1 MHETI
6 TNPVIKDEVT
16 FIQTSAATK
25 GRITTL
31 QVKLMPGGG
40 TPMHYHKNFSEAF
53 IIIEGV
59 LTITLKDKTIRLA
72 PGEKLAVE
80 KEQWHRFSNES
91 ALPVI
96 FTTIVTPGSEGFE
109 NALRILYGL
118 AGDRKTNK
126 KGMPDNPLVLATIS
140 KISDMWPAD
149 PRLLIVP
156 FLGLL
161 NGIAILTGL
170 QKRLVKKYCP
180 NK

>member
-6 TNPVIKDEVT
+6 TNPVIKDHVT

-40 TPMHYHKNFSEAF
+40 TPMHYHKQFSEAF

-59 LTITLKDKTIRLA
+59 LTITLKDKSIRLA
-72 PGEKLAVE
+72 PGEKLVIE

-91 ALPVI
+91 TLPVI

-118 AGDRKTNK
+118 AGDHETNK
-126 KGMPDNPLVLATIS
+126 KGMPNNPLVLASIS
-140 KISDMWPAD
+140 KISDMWPAG
-149 PRLLIVP
+149 PRILIVP
-156 FLGLL
+156 LL
-161 NGIAILTGL
+161 ELMNFIAVLTGV
-170 QKRLVKKYCP
+170 KRKLLKKYCSQ
-180 NK
+180 

>member
-40 TPMHYHKNFSEAF
+40 TPMHYHKNFSETF
-53 IIIEGV
+53 IVIEGI
-59 LTITLKDKTIRLA
+59 LTITLKDKAVALS
-72 PGEKLAVE
+72 PGDKMKVE

-91 ALPVI
+91 AMPVV
-96 FTTIVTPGSEGFE
+96 FTTVVTPGSEGFE

-118 AGDRKTNK
+118 AGDQKTNK
-126 KGMPDNPLVLATIS
+126 KGMPNDPLILASIS
-140 KISDMWPAD
+140 KISDMWPAG
-149 PRLLIVP
+149 PRILIVP
-156 FLGLL
+156 LL
-161 NGIAILTGL
+161 ELMNFIAVLTGV
-170 QKRLVKKYCP
+170 KRKLLKKYCSQ
-180 NK
+180 